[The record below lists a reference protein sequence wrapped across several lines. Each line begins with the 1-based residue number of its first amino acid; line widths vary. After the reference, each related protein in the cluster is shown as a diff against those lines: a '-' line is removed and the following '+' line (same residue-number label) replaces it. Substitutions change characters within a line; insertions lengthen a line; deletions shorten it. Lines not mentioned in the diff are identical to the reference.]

1 MAFGDDGSVGE
12 VCYYAQCEVP
22 LAHFAQRRAWRPEG
36 TYYFKPVKVLDVT
49 GLLVLTGYFTLV
61 LPLTPTLAFTSTF
74 AVVPTVAGTMAMA
87 GTFTAVNNY
96 GPLAATVNFASTF
109 ELVNSDLASGRGKR

>member
-36 TYYFKPVKVLDVT
+36 TYYFKPVKVLDIT
-49 GLLVLTGYFTLV
+49 GLLVLTGYFTLS
-61 LPLTPTLAFTSTF
+61 LPLTATLALTSTF
-74 AVVPTVAGTMAMA
+74 AVIPTFAGTLAMT
-87 GTFTAVNNY
+87 GTFTAAAKF
-96 GPLAATVNFASTF
+96 GPMAATVNFVSTF
-109 ELVNSDLASGRGKR
+109 EMVNSDLASGRGR